1 MKKILLLLLAL
12 AMMSCSVYAES
23 PAVRVK
29 ELASVFG
36 VRKNQ
41 LMGFGLVVGLKGTG
55 DTKSAFT
62 DKAFTTLLGNMGMST
77 SGSEFKSR
85 NVAAVMVT
93 AELPAFVKSGQKINV
108 VVSSIGDASSLKGG
122 TLLQTPLKGA
132 DDQVYIAAQGAVV
145 VTRAKNQKSKEDNVE
160 TVGQVLEGGIVEKD
174 LNYELVNKGQL
185 RLVLQKPDFTTAT
198 RLATALD
205 RGGYSGAKALDGSTV
220 MIPLSAD
227 DKDNIVP
234 FISQLEDFLV
244 IPDAVA
250 KIVID
255 EKTGTIV
262 IGENVRLA
270 PVAVTHGLFEIEIA
284 KPGEGNTGSEV
295 PETELDNTGSEQ
307 TTSENIVPQAK
318 IVQLEAG
325 ASLSS
330 LVRVLNAMGASPKD
344 LVSIIQA
351 LKAAGA
357 LTAEIEVI

>member
-1 MKKILLLLLAL
+1 MRKYLQLLLVAVVFLAG
-12 AMMSCSVYAES
+12 VYAES

-29 ELASVFG
+29 DIASVFG

-41 LMGFGLVVGLKGTG
+41 LMGFGLVVGLKGSG
-55 DTKSAFT
+55 DTKSSFT
-62 DKAFTTLLGNMGMST
+62 DKAFTTLLGNMGMSR
-77 SGSEFKSR
+77 SGVEFKSR

-93 AELPAFVKSGQKINV
+93 AEMPPFIKPGQKVDV

-132 DDQVYIAAQGAVV
+132 DDNTYLVAQGSVV
-145 VTRAKNQKSKEDNVE
+145 VNQAKTTKEKRENVE
-160 TVGQVLEGGIVEKD
+160 TVGRVIEGGIVEKD
-174 LNYELVNKGQL
+174 LDFELISKGQL
-185 RLVLQKPDFTTAT
+185 KLVLHKPDFTTAT
-198 RLATALD
+198 RLSTALD
-205 RGGYSGAKALDGSTV
+205 RGGYSGAKALDGSTIV
-220 MIPLSAD
+220 IPISAD
-227 DKDNIVP
+227 DKENLVS

-250 KIVID
+250 KVVID
-255 EKTGTIV
+255 QKSGTIV

-270 PVAVTHGLFEIEIA
+270 PVAVTHGLFEIEI
-284 KPGEGNTGSEV
+284 KPAGTETG
-295 PETELDNTGSEQ
+295 TELEAAPAEGQAAAEQ
-307 TTSENIVPQAK
+307 TATENIPQAK

-330 LVRVLNAMGASPKD
+330 LVRVLNTMGASPKD

>member
-1 MKKILLLLLAL
+1 MKRIFGLLLAL
-12 AMMSCSVYAES
+12 IILTTGLYCES

-29 ELASVFG
+29 DIASVFG

-55 DTKSAFT
+55 DTKSSFT

-93 AELPAFVKSGQKINV
+93 AELPAFAKSGQKINV

-132 DDQVYIAAQGAVV
+132 NDQTYMVAQGAVV
-145 VTRAKNQKSKEDNVE
+145 VTRAKTQKEKAENVE

-174 LNYELVNKGQL
+174 IDYELVNKGQL
-185 RLVLQKPDFTTAT
+185 RLVLQRPDFTTAT

-205 RGGYSGAKALDGSTV
+205 RGGYSGAKAIDGSSV
-220 MIPLSAD
+220 VIPLSAD
-227 DKDNIVP
+227 DKENIVP

-244 IPDAVA
+244 IPDAIA
-250 KIVID
+250 KIIID
-255 EKTGTIV
+255 QKTGTIV

-270 PVAVTHGLFEIEIA
+270 PVAVTHGMFEIEIA
-284 KPGEGNTGSEV
+284 KPGEANTEI
-295 PETELDNTGSEQ
+295 TEEGVAGEGAAGQQQNV
-307 TTSENIVPQAK
+307 SENLTQAK